1 MPMSSNVK
9 FKVMNG
15 FEVKQIVNNELNTA

>member
-9 FKVMNG
+9 FKVISG
-15 FEVKQIVNNELNTA
+15 FEVKQIVKNELNTA